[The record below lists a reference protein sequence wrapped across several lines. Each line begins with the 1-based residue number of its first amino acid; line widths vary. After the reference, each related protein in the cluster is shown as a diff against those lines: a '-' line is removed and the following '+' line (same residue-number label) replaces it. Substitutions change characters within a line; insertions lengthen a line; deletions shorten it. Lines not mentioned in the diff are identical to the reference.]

1 MTIDILRQV
10 TLFSTLEDHDLQALA
25 ALARPITVQRGEIII
40 SQGSVGDALYVV
52 ISGRVRVYVSD
63 KDGKEMVLTLEG
75 PSAVFG
81 EIAVLDGAVRSASIA
96 AMEKTEL
103 LKIGADDF
111 FALLERNAE
120 LNRSVIQSL
129 AGRIRKLTHGAQG
142 LALDSVYRRLT
153 ARLQECAV
161 EENSEWVITERLTH
175 QLLADMIGCSRE
187 MVSRIMSDLVKG
199 GYVTVESDRLL
210 INRKLPPQW

>member
-1 MTIDILRQV
+1 VTIDILRQV

-25 ALARPITVQRGEIII
+25 ALARPITVQPGEIIS

-52 ISGRVRVYVSD
+52 SSGRVRVYVSD

-111 FALLERNAE
+111 FFFF
-120 LNRSVIQSL
+120 
-129 AGRIRKLTHGAQG
+129 
-142 LALDSVYRRLT
+142 
-153 ARLQECAV
+153 
-161 EENSEWVITERLTH
+161 
-175 QLLADMIGCSRE
+175 
-187 MVSRIMSDLVKG
+187 
-199 GYVTVESDRLL
+199 
-210 INRKLPPQW
+210 

>member
-1 MTIDILRQV
+1 MTIDNLRQV

-40 SQGSVGDALYVV
+40 SQDAVGDALYVV

-63 KDGKEMVLTLEG
+63 KDGKEMVLALEG

-120 LNRSVIQSL
+120 LNRSVIQGL
-129 AGRIRKLTHGAQG
+129 AWRIRKLTHEAQG
-142 LALDSVYRRLT
+142 LALDSVYRRLIT
-153 ARLQECAV
+153 RLQACAV

-199 GYVTVESDRLL
+199 GYIRIEPGRWVIE
-210 INRKLPPQW
+210 RKLPADY

>member
-111 FALLERNAE
+111 FALNKKVKKSKSEFEVISNKFKE
-120 LNRSVIQSL
+120 LRSL
-129 AGRIRKLTHGAQG
+129 AIEYKNDKDREIQKLNQD
-142 LALDSVYRRLT
+142 LENLKSL
-153 ARLQECAV
+153 V
-161 EENSEWVITERLTH
+161 EESKSSYEN
-175 QLLADMIGCSRE
+175 LLDKTTQSIE
-187 MVSRIMSDLVKG
+187 DFL
-199 GYVTVESDRLL
+199 ESSKNL
-210 INRKLPPQW
+210 Q